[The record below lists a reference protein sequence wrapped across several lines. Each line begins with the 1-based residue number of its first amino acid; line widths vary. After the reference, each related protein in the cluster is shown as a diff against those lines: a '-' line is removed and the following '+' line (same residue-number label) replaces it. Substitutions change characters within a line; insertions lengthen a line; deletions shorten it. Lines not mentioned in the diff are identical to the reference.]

1 MPKSARDSK
10 KAVAAPYKK
19 GGKAANVQP
28 KKSAVAQKQ
37 MNKKGMKFRNEAL
50 ADQIDDLFTEV
61 SNKKPQT
68 KKKVVDH
75 EKVSD
80 ESVLYL
86 LNGLIGSKTSLSLPM
101 QKAQEVEAAQ
111 KKYEE
116 LQTDMDDALAQ
127 ITKL

>member
-1 MPKSARDSK
+1 MPKSVRDSK

-28 KKSAVAQKQ
+28 KKSAVVHKQ

-75 EKVSD
+75 EK
-80 ESVLYL
+80 
-86 LNGLIGSKTSLSLPM
+86 
-101 QKAQEVEAAQ
+101 KAQEVEAAQ